1 MLKII
6 VLGDSG
12 VGKTSLMSRYVQ
24 KKFSPH
30 FKATIGADFLHK
42 DVTLDDR
49 LTTLQIWDTAG
60 QERFMSLGV
69 AFYRGSD
76 ACVLVYDICDQKS
89 FENLNNWKKEFVDYA
104 GGSSDQLPFVLLG
117 NKGDLDDQRAVD
129 EKQVDAWCK
138 KHGIPHFVT

>member
-1 MLKII
+1 MLTIEMRGHSLLKII

-12 VGKTSLMSRYVQ
+12 VGKFSLMSRYVQ

-42 DVTLDDR
+42 DVTLHER

-76 ACVLVYDICDQKS
+76 ACVLCTISAIKS
-89 FENLNNWKKEFVDYA
+89 PLK
-104 GGSSDQLPFVLLG
+104 
-117 NKGDLDDQRAVD
+117 
-129 EKQVDAWCK
+129 
-138 KHGIPHFVT
+138 T